1 MEKFNIVV
9 PKGIRYIGE
18 WGDFRFNNFPVKC
31 IINKQLPG

>member
-1 MEKFNIVV
+1 MLKEKITV
-9 PKGIRYIGE
+9 PRGVRYISE